1 MILHWSFFKTGLV
14 LAGTFILLFPGAR
27 AQVDCSAQREP
38 PQGDLFQATVP
49 NALDPAFRFN
59 FDSGNKATIEVREGT
74 IEAGL
79 SQVDGCGEPVTKIY
93 GYAAEGEGATWP
105 GKTFE
110 VTKAVPH
117 QVTWVNKIAPGPY
130 ILTGAKNSVG
140 NFSSYSVVDESLH
153 WAYSLG
159 ANSKCS
165 GGCDCSNPTFETC
178 GVPIVTHLHGGQT
191 DFKNDGNPEFF
202 FGSQVIKKLP
212 LIRGPQYNTNI
223 YRYANNLDATSI
235 WYHDHSL

>member
-74 IEAGL
+74 HDAGL
-79 SQVDGCGEPVTKIY
+79 LEVDECGEPETKIY
-93 GYAAEGEGATWP
+93 GYAAEGKDATWP